1 MKSMWFPTDHT
12 TFYKGVVGNL
22 GKLYVHRK
30 FRFPLVLFSSIL
42 VMVTLVLI
50 NNGSLQSQAGVEPVV
65 LTVNGEPITQEEF
78 FAQLEEDYGATVLE
92 YLILERLIMQA
103 GKEAGYVPSDAKI
116 DAELAVIKSSYPSEE
131 VFLQTLAQYNIS
143 VERIRR
149 DIAVDLTLQYL
160 ATKDIELPAG
170 AVEEY
175 YEAHKYELGTPEMV
189 EVHHIVV
196 DDKQEAEQILQEL
209 KAGADF
215 AEMAR
220 KKSIDF
226 ASVQQGGA
234 LGWVVRGQLPPALED
249 AVFALEI
256 NELSPVV
263 ETYFGYHIVKITDRK
278 EATPAELDETLT
290 QLIELQLK
298 LERADIQAVFWELQ
312 QKAEIRV
319 NWSRYSYLEK
329 AGITE

>member
-1 MKSMWFPTDHT
+1 M
-12 TFYKGVVGNL
+12 
-22 GKLYVHRK
+22 
-30 FRFPLVLFSSIL
+30 
-42 VMVTLVLI
+42 
-50 NNGSLQSQAGVEPVV
+50 
-65 LTVNGEPITQEEF
+65 
-78 FAQLEEDYGATVLE
+78 
-92 YLILERLIMQA
+92 
-103 GKEAGYVPSDAKI
+103 
-116 DAELAVIKSSYPSEE
+116 
-131 VFLQTLAQYNIS
+131 
-143 VERIRR
+143 
-149 DIAVDLTLQYL
+149 
-160 ATKDIELPAG
+160 
-170 AVEEY
+170 
-175 YEAHKYELGTPEMV
+175 
-189 EVHHIVV
+189 
-196 DDKQEAEQILQEL
+196 QEL

-220 KKSIDF
+220 EKSIDF

-249 AVFALEI
+249 VVFALEI

-290 QLIELQLK
+290 QLIELRLK

-329 AGITE
+329 GGNHGISRIRARQHSQCGLCPDLPYILG